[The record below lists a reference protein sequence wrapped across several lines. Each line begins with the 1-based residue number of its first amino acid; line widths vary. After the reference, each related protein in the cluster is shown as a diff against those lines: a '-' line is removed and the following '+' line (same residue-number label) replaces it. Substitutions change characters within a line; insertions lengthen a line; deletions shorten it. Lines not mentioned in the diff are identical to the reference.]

1 MRATVLVSEYLT
13 YIPAIVLF
21 VRRFSRIE
29 GLHTWE
35 TSIALVAILMQPSTI
50 LIDHV
55 HFQYNTVMLGFFVAS
70 ISSLLASRYL
80 WASVFFVGALGFKQ
94 MALYYAPAV
103 FAYLLGCCV
112 FPRVNV
118 IRLLGIATITL
129 LSFVILFAPLLLGS
143 LYDKYREIEP
153 AGAKHTPQALHKL
166 LVSFPV
172 IDTLIHGHPRWW
184 DPTLVQL
191 DQAIYRIFPFA
202 RGLFE
207 DKVANIWCALNVIIK
222 LKKHSIATL
231 QRLSLLATLIAITPP
246 CFLLFLR
253 PKHDMLLP
261 ALAST
266 AWGFFL
272 CSFQV
277 HEKSV
282 LLPLLPMTLMLASR
296 TGLTPPIRAWVG
308 WANLLA
314 VWTMFPL
321 LKRVELRI
329 PYAVLSLLWAY
340 LLGIPPASLSVYL
353 SPSSS
358 SSSSAAA
365 SNAGEVRL
373 PAKIL
378 QLSFYIAMLAWHII
392 EEFAVPPASKPDLWV
407 IANVGIGAAGFC
419 ICYLWCLW
427 QCVLASGLVSK
438 ASSGSNNPPKL
449 KPKTL

>member
-1 MRATVLVSEYLT
+1 MRATVLVSEYLV

-29 GLHTWE
+29 GVHAWE
-35 TSIALVAILMQPSTI
+35 ASIALAAILMQPATI

-103 FAYLLGCCV
+103 FAFLLGCCT
-112 FPRVNV
+112 FPRVS
-118 IRLLGIATITL
+118 IFRLLSIASITL
-129 LSFVILFAPLLLGS
+129 FSFAVLFAPLLLGS
-143 LYDKYREIEP
+143 LYDKYRGIEP
-153 AGAKHTPQALHKL
+153 LGQKHTPQAVYKL
-166 LVSFPV
+166 LINLPFV
-172 IDTLIHGHPRWW
+172 DTLVHGHTQWW
-184 DPTLVQL
+184 NPMLVQL
-191 DQAIYRIFPFA
+191 DQAVHRIFPFA

-207 DKVANIWCALNVIIK
+207 DKVANIWCALNVVVK
-222 LKKHSIATL
+222 LKNYPIATL
-231 QRLSLLATLIAITPP
+231 QRLSLLATLAAISPP
-246 CFLLFLR
+246 CLLLFLR

-308 WANLLA
+308 WANMLA

-329 PYAVLSLLWAY
+329 PYVVLSLLWAY
-340 LLGIPPASLSVYL
+340 LLGIPPASISLYL
-353 SPSSS
+353 SPTSSS
-358 SSSSAAA
+358 VNDPGSIS
-365 SNAGEVRL
+365 VL
-373 PAKIL
+373 VKIL
-378 QLSFYIAMLAWHII
+378 HLSFYVAMLAWHII
-392 EEFAVPPASKPDLWV
+392 EEFVPPPVSKPDLWV
-407 IANVGIGAAGFC
+407 VANVGIGAAGFC
-419 ICYLWCLW
+419 ICYLWCFW
-427 QCVLASGLVSK
+427 QCLLASGLVGK
-438 ASSGSNNPPKL
+438 ASSKSKSPPKL
-449 KPKTL
+449 KPKRLWQGRI